1 MKTKAILITLAVV
14 SQAIV
19 NAQSNDGSQDQPPP
33 HRPPPMRPLPIVE
46 ALDTDHDGIIS
57 AAEIAAA
64 PQSLLKLDKNGDGEL
79 TPDEYMGPPPP
90 DAPKNHPHPANASGQ
105 KVVAGGKDKNQGD
118 RPKPP
123 VPPIVA
129 ALDTDHDG
137 TISASEIADA
147 ANSLLTL
154 DKNGDGQLGPRE
166 YNPPPPMRD
175 GKLPDELKP
184 YDKNGDGKLDE
195 SERAAVKADVD
206 SGKLKLPPPP
216 PDGGPGG
223 PDGDGPGAPP
233 QD

>member
-1 MKTKAILITLAVV
+1 MKTKAILITLILA
-14 SQAIV
+14 SQAVV
-19 NAQSNDGSQDQPPP
+19 NAQSNDGPQDQPPP
-33 HRPPPMRPLPIVE
+33 HRPPPMRPSPIVD
-46 ALDTDHDGIIS
+46 ALDTDKDGIIS
-57 AAEIAAA
+57 SAEIAAA
-64 PQSLLKLDKNGDGEL
+64 PDSLKKLDKNDDGQL
-79 TPDEYMGPPPP
+79 TPDEYHGAPPP
-90 DAPKNHPHPANASGQ
+90 DAPKHHPQPANASGQ
-105 KVVAGGKDKNQGD
+105 KVVASGKDQKQGD
-118 RPKPP
+118 HPKPP

-129 ALDTDHDG
+129 VLDTDHDG
-137 TISASEIADA
+137 TISAAEIADA
-147 ANSLLTL
+147 AKSLLTL

-216 PDGGPGG
+216 PGGPRGG

-233 QD
+233 EE